1 MESLRVRLIGF
12 LLWVSL
18 IFESGAAFNS
28 EGSVLLRF
36 REKIEHD
43 PYGAL
48 SNWGENEA
56 LHYCSWFGV
65 VCSDDLKVVAL
76 NLPDLALRGMISPEI
91 GKLNH
96 LRILDLSNNSFYGII
111 PREIGELKQLVVL
124 DLGNN
129 SLNGILPPELDNMLS
144 LKILLINGNMISG
157 ELSPKLH
164 ELTVISEVI
173 EEDDFEMSEKRYL
186 KNRMKLFE
194 ARVSRTLNIGTPGT
208 PEALSNT
215 APSLSPS
222 LVPSLSP
229 SPPPDL
235 PPPIAQPPAPSKK
248 SGRPT
253 KKTVIALGLAL
264 GGAFVI
270 AALLALYMFFCKG
283 KKVNIVPWATGLSGP
298 ISKALVTGVQLLPR
312 AELETAC
319 EGFSNIIVDD
329 SDCTIYKGTLSNG
342 NEIAVVSTHTK
353 SAVEWSEK
361 SEEQFKLKISMLS
374 KINHKNFMNLLG
386 YCTVEDPFTRMLV
399 VEYAPNGTLFEHL
412 HIKEAEQLDWSARLR
427 IAMGIIYCLENL
439 ANINP
444 PARLKTLNSSTIYLS
459 EDYAAKVSDLGFRV
473 DTKKDPFIS
482 NDPHGLD
489 EEEPIVYK
497 FAILLLE
504 LISGKV
510 PFSEDTGLLV
520 LWASSYLSGQ
530 RPLMGMVDP
539 TLNSSVPEECLVAL
553 CKVIK
558 ACINPDIEERPSV
571 AEVAKRMKEISGM
584 SPQVAIPRDSPLW
597 WAEVEIESAE
607 GR

>member
-1 MESLRVRLIGF
+1 MESLRVRLVGF

-28 EGSVLLRF
+28 EGSILLRF

-48 SNWGENEA
+48 SNWGANEA

-91 GKLNH
+91 GKLDH
-96 LRILDLSNNSFYGII
+96 LRIIDLSNNSFYGII
-111 PREIGELKQLVVL
+111 SREIGELKQLVVL
-124 DLGNN
+124 DLGHN
-129 SLNGILPPELDNMLS
+129 SLSGILPSELDNMLS

-164 ELTVISEVI
+164 GLAVISEVI
-173 EEDDFEMSEKRYL
+173 EEDDFEMSEKRYS
-186 KNRMKLFE
+186 KNNMRRQLESFISE
-194 ARVSRTLNIGTPGT
+194 SLNTDNQPAAHLNIDP
-208 PEALSNT
+208 
-215 APSLSPS
+215 SPS
-222 LVPSLSP
+222 PSPSSLP
-229 SPPPDL
+229 SPPPPPNL
-235 PPPIAQPPAPSKK
+235 PPIAVPPTP
-248 SGRPT
+248 RPT
-253 KKTVIALGLAL
+253 FAQSTKPKTALVLGVTL

-270 AALLALYMFFCKG
+270 VALLALYMFFYKG

-298 ISKALVTGVQLLPR
+298 ISKALVTGVQQLPR

-319 EGFSNIIVDD
+319 EGFSNIIVES

-342 NEIAVVSTHTK
+342 NEIAVVSTHMK
-353 SAVEWSEK
+353 SAVEWSEI

-427 IAMGIIYCLENL
+427 IAMGIIYCLEYL
-439 ANINP
+439 ASINP
-444 PARLKTLNSSTIYLS
+444 PARLKTLHSSTIYLS
-459 EDYAAKVSDLGFRV
+459 EDYAAKVSDVSFRV
-473 DTKKDPFIS
+473 DTKKDPFVT
-482 NDPHGLD
+482 NDPNGLH

-497 FAILLLE
+497 YAILLLE

-530 RPLMGMVDP
+530 RPLMSMVDP

-607 GR
+607 GS

>member
-1 MESLRVRLIGF
+1 MESLRVRLVGF

-18 IFESGAAFNS
+18 IFQSVAAFNS
-28 EGSVLLRF
+28 QGSVLLSF

-48 SNWGENEA
+48 SNWGANEA

-91 GKLNH
+91 RKLNH

-129 SLNGILPPELDNMLS
+129 SLSGILPPELDNMLS

-173 EEDDFEMSEKRYL
+173 EEDDFEMSEKRYSN
-186 KNRMKLFE
+186 NRMKLFE
-194 ARVSRTLNIGTPGT
+194 SLVSDIPG
-208 PEALSNT
+208 ALSN
-215 APSLSPS
+215 AASSLSPS
-222 LVPSLSP
+222 PVPSLSP

-235 PPPIAQPPAPSKK
+235 PPPIAQPPTSSKK
-248 SGRPT
+248 SGGLA
-253 KKTVIALGLAL
+253 KKTVIVLVLAL

-270 AALLALYMFFCKG
+270 VALLALYMFFYKG

-298 ISKALVTGVQLLPR
+298 ISKALVTDDCSVSGVQLLPR
-312 AELETAC
+312 ADLETAC

-342 NEIAVVSTHTK
+342 SEIAVVSTHTK
-353 SAVEWSEK
+353 SAVEWSEIC
-361 SEEQFKLKISMLS
+361 EEQFKLKISMLS

-427 IAMGIIYCLENL
+427 IAMGIIYCLEYL
-439 ANINP
+439 ASNNP

-459 EDYAAKVSDLGFRV
+459 EDYAAKVSDLWFRI

-482 NDPHGLD
+482 SDPHGFD

-530 RPLMGMVDP
+530 RLLMGMVDP
-539 TLNSSVPEECLVAL
+539 TLNGSVPEECLVAL

-558 ACINPDIEERPSV
+558 ACINPHIEERPSV

-597 WAEVEIESAE
+597 WAEVEIESA
-607 GR
+607 GGS